1 MDYDLIS
8 AIVTTAMIVFVI
20 AGLTAAHYEKGLLA
34 AVFLVPVGLLL
45 ATIMIGSFVY
55 MWIDAIR

>member
-1 MDYDLIS
+1 MSYDLIT

-20 AGLTAAHYEKGLLA
+20 AGLTAAYYEKGLLA

-45 ATIMIGSFVY
+45 ATMMIGSFVY